1 VDPLLGGDEALVRL
15 SREVHARGLRII
27 GDLTTDHS
35 GDDHPWFATA
45 LSSPGAPERRFYYV
59 AGDGTYA
66 AWLGIETLP
75 KFDLESPTLRER
87 TFGRD
92 DSTVARWLREPY
104 DLDGRRI
111 DVANM
116 TGRYGQHDHANTV
129 ARAIR
134 AGRGQAGI
142 GAAGRALPRR
152 QRRLA
157 R

>member
-1 VDPLLGGDEALVRL
+1 MPPDSA
-15 SREVHARGLRII
+15 SR
-27 GDLTTDHS
+27 
-35 GDDHPWFATA
+35 P
-45 LSSPGAPERRFYYV
+45 
-59 AGDGTYA
+59 
-66 AWLGIETLP
+66 LP